1 MRTGNHE
8 SGETTMLRTRAALA
22 VFVLAAV
29 AGGCDFD
36 VSNPGPTPDSFLDS
50 PEAHQAYANGAAL
63 ELMDALNQVAYT
75 TSAVTREL
83 FPAGSTSSFG
93 ISASQQIGRLIYD
106 DEHANSWTP
115 HQRSRYIAESGF
127 ERFSA
132 QREGNVN
139 GYRPSA
145 EAALWAGY
153 ANRLLGENWCQA
165 VVDGGSIEPGSVWLE
180 RAEDWFTTAIEVA
193 GSTAALAN
201 VATAA
206 HAGRASVRAFLGD
219 WTGAMQDAAQV
230 PDEFVFQLGYHN
242 TQQSHY
248 NRIYFAGANQPYRA
262 VTVWNTV
269 YEEYYEQTGDP
280 RTPWGLMAGFPQGD
294 AALAFLGNQRVPF
307 YQQLKY
313 DDEDDDINLSSG
325 REMRLLE
332 AENQLRGGNWQVAM
346 DAINARRTALGVPTL
361 TAASLDEA
369 WTHYKRERGIELW
382 LEGRRLGDLRRW
394 EQDQAPG
401 DLHPLEQPGN
411 VDSYL
416 VADRSLCYDVPQN
429 ERQSNPNVPDQ
440 P

>member
-1 MRTGNHE
+1 MRAANHE
-8 SGETTMLRTRAALA
+8 TGEMIMLRMRNALA
-22 VFVLAAV
+22 VLTVAV
-29 AGGCDFD
+29 IAGGCDFD
-36 VSNPGPTPDSFLDS
+36 VENPGPTPDSFLDS

-93 ISASQQIGRLIYD
+93 ISANQQVGRLLYD
-106 DEHANSWTP
+106 DEHADSWTP

-132 QREGNVN
+132 QREGNIN

-153 ANRLLGENWCQA
+153 ANRLLGENWCRA
-165 VVDGGSIEPGSVWLE
+165 VIDGGEEQDGTVWLE
-180 RAEDWFTTAIEVA
+180 RAEQWFTTAIEVA
-193 GSTAALAN
+193 GASTELET
-201 VATAA
+201 VAMAA
-206 HAGRASVRAFLGD
+206 HAGRASVRAFMGD
-219 WTGAMQDAAQV
+219 WAGAMQDAAVV
-230 PDEFVFQLGYHN
+230 PDDFVFQLGYHN

-269 YEEYYEQTGDP
+269 YEDYYEQTGDP
-280 RTPWGLMAGFPQGD
+280 RTPWGLMDGFPEGD
-294 AALAFLGNQRVPF
+294 AALAFLNNQRVPF
-307 YQQLKY
+307 YQQQKY

-346 DAINARRTALGVPTL
+346 DAINARRSALGVPEL
-361 TAASLDEA
+361 TATTLEEA

-394 EQDQAPG
+394 ERDGVPG
-401 DLHPLEQPGN
+401 DLHPLEEPGN
-411 VDSYL
+411 PASYL
-416 VADRSLCYDVPQN
+416 VAERSLCYDIPQN

>member
-1 MRTGNHE
+1 MTIMRN
-8 SGETTMLRTRAALA
+8 AIAVLA
-22 VFVLAAV
+22 VAVV
-29 AGGCDFD
+29 AGGCDFE
-36 VSNPGPTPDSFLDS
+36 VQNPGPTPDSFLDN

-93 ISASQQIGRLIYD
+93 ISASQQVGRLLFD
-106 DEHANSWTP
+106 DEHADSWTP

-139 GYRPSA
+139 GYRPAA

-153 ANRLLGENWCQA
+153 ANRLLGENWCEA
-165 VVDGGSIEPGSVWLE
+165 VIDGGSVQPGDVWLE
-180 RAEDWFTTAIEVA
+180 RAEEWFTTAIQVA
-193 GSTAALAN
+193 SSNPDLAH
-201 VATAA
+201 VVTAA

-219 WTGAMQDAAQV
+219 WAGAMQDAAEV
-230 PDEFVFQLGYHN
+230 PDDFVFQLGYHN

-269 YEEYYEQTGDP
+269 YEQYYEETGDP
-280 RTPWGLMAGFPQGD
+280 RTPWGLMEGFPEGD

-307 YQQLKY
+307 YQQRKY
-313 DDEDDDINLSSG
+313 VNPDDDINLSSG
-325 REMRLLE
+325 WEMRLLE
-332 AENQLRGGNWQVAM
+332 TENLLRNGSWQAAM
-346 DAINARRTALGVPTL
+346 DMINTRRAALGVPEF
-361 TAASLDEA
+361 TATSLDEA

-382 LEGRRLGDLRRW
+382 LEGRRMGDLRRW
-394 EQDQAPG
+394 ERDNVPG
-401 DLHPLEQPGN
+401 DLHPLEEPGN
-411 VDSYL
+411 PASYL
-416 VADRSLCYDVPQN
+416 VADRSLCYDIPQN